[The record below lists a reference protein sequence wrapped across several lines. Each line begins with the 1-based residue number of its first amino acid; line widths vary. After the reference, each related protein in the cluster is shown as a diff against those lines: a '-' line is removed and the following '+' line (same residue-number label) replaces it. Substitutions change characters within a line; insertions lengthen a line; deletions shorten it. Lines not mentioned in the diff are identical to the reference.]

1 MYQNWTVNVQYYVP
15 TALQIL
21 SRSTKACVSYYNFSK
36 VCETK
41 TKKKKIKKKNT
52 KKIRQT
58 LKVRISVMDGRIH
71 LKFRMGGTLPRGV
84 STAKMV
90 NLCPTI
96 IEIRMRENGV
106 FLVPVKYTLVCRA
119 PALAVLGHTT
129 HYGVSF
135 FFFFFFPE

>member
-1 MYQNWTVNVQYYVP
+1 MQYYVP
-15 TALQIL
+15 TAIQIL

-41 TKKKKIKKKNT
+41 TKKIKKKNT

-90 NLCPTI
+90 NLCPA
-96 IEIRMRENGV
+96 IRPLFGD
-106 FLVPVKYTLVCRA
+106 Y
-119 PALAVLGHTT
+119 
-129 HYGVSF
+129 
-135 FFFFFFPE
+135 